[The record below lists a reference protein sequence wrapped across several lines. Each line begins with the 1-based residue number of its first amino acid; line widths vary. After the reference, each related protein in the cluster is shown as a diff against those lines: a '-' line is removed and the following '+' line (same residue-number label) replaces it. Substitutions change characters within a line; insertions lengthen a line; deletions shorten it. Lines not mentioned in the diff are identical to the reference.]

1 MKQFNYQLLK
11 SFFMKSLYI
20 IAIFLIS
27 IQSAMS
33 QNQTQIIAHRG
44 AWKEFALP
52 ENSIASLQ
60 KAIELKCYGSEFDV
74 RRTKDGI
81 LVVNHDPV
89 YFGDT
94 IELRN
99 YADLNKNK
107 LSNGENLPT
116 LENYFST
123 GTHNNPPTLLI
134 CEIKE
139 AITGADISQQTTME
153 TLALAERL
161 GIAEKII
168 YISFGFEVVKT
179 IKRLQPN
186 AIVLYL
192 ENNKTIN
199 EIVNEKFNGINF
211 HFSNFISDPQISVA
225 AKQNNLLLGSWTVN
239 QVEDLNKLIEQGVEY
254 ITTNVPAQFSAL
266 VSKK

>member
-1 MKQFNYQLLK
+1 
-11 SFFMKSLYI
+11 
-20 IAIFLIS
+20 
-27 IQSAMS
+27 MS
-33 QNQTQIIAHRG
+33 QKQTQIIAHRG
-44 AWKEFALP
+44 AWKEYALP

-74 RRTKDGI
+74 RRTKDGV

-89 YFGDT
+89 YYGDT
-94 IELRN
+94 IELQN

-116 LENYFST
+116 LESYFST
-123 GTHNNPPTLLI
+123 GTRDNLPTLLI

-139 AITGADISQQTTME
+139 AVTGAAISQKTTME
-153 TLALAERL
+153 TLALAEKL
-161 GIAEKII
+161 GISEKII
-168 YISFGFEVVKT
+168 YISFGFEIVKT

-199 EIVNEKFNGINF
+199 EIINEKINGINF
-211 HFSNFISDPQISVA
+211 HFSNFISDTQITAA
-225 AKQNNLLLGSWTVN
+225 AKQNNLLIGSWTVN
-239 QVEDLNKLIEQGVEY
+239 QVEDLNKLIAQGVEF
-254 ITTNVPAQFSAL
+254 ITTNMPAQFLDL

>member
-1 MKQFNYQLLK
+1 
-11 SFFMKSLYI
+11 
-20 IAIFLIS
+20 
-27 IQSAMS
+27 MS
-33 QNQTQIIAHRG
+33 QKPTQIIAHRG

-60 KAIELKCYGSEFDV
+60 KAIELKCFGSEFDV

-94 IELRN
+94 IELN
-99 YADLNKNK
+99 TYADLNKNK

-116 LENYFST
+116 LENYFIKGTQNNTST
-123 GTHNNPPTLLI
+123 LMI

-139 AITGADISQQTTME
+139 AVTGSDISQKTTTE
-153 TLALAERL
+153 TIALVEQL
-161 GIAEKII
+161 GISKKII
-168 YISFGFEVVKT
+168 YISFGFEIVKT

-199 EIVNEKFNGINF
+199 EIINEKINGINF
-211 HFSNFISDPQISVA
+211 HFSNFISDPQLTTI
-225 AKQNNLLLGSWTVN
+225 AKQHNLLIGSWTVN
-239 QVEDLNKLIEQGVEY
+239 QTDDLNKLVTQGVEF
-254 ITTNVPAQFSAL
+254 ITTNTPAQFLSL
-266 VSKK
+266 VSNK

>member
-1 MKQFNYQLLK
+1 
-11 SFFMKSLYI
+11 
-20 IAIFLIS
+20 
-27 IQSAMS
+27 MS
-33 QNQTQIIAHRG
+33 QKPTQIIAHRG

-60 KAIELKCYGSEFDV
+60 KAIELKCFGSEFDV

-94 IELRN
+94 IELN
-99 YADLNKNK
+99 TYADLNKNK

-116 LENYFST
+116 LENYFIKGTQNNTST
-123 GTHNNPPTLLI
+123 LMI

-139 AITGADISQQTTME
+139 AVTGSDISQKTTTE
-153 TLALAERL
+153 TIALVEQL
-161 GIAEKII
+161 GISKKII
-168 YISFGFEVVKT
+168 YISFGFEIVKT

-199 EIVNEKFNGINF
+199 EIVNEKINGINF
-211 HFSNFISDPQISVA
+211 HFSNFISDPQLTTI
-225 AKQNNLLLGSWTVN
+225 AKQHNLLIGSWTVN
-239 QVEDLNKLIEQGVEY
+239 QTDDLNKLVTQGVEF
-254 ITTNVPAQFSAL
+254 ITTNTPAQFLSL
-266 VSKK
+266 VSNK

>member
-1 MKQFNYQLLK
+1 
-11 SFFMKSLYI
+11 MKSLYI
-20 IAIFLIS
+20 IAICLIS
-27 IQSAMS
+27 IQPAMS
-33 QNQTQIIAHRG
+33 QKQTQIIAHRG

-52 ENSIASLQ
+52 ENSIAALQ

-89 YFGDT
+89 YYGDT

-99 YADLNKNK
+99 YNDLNKKK

-116 LENYFST
+116 LENYFTT

-139 AITGADISQQTTME
+139 ALTGADISQKTTIE
-153 TLALAERL
+153 TLDLAEKL
-161 GIAEKII
+161 GISEKII

-211 HFSNFISDPQISVA
+211 HFSNYISDPQLSAV

-239 QVEDLNKLIEQGVEY
+239 QVEDLNKLIAQEVEF
-254 ITTNVPAQFSAL
+254 ITTNVPAQFLTL

>member
-1 MKQFNYQLLK
+1 MKIFYIATLCLL
-11 SFFMKSLYI
+11 
-20 IAIFLIS
+20 LIQP
-27 IQSAMS
+27 IMAQ
-33 QNQTQIIAHRG
+33 QQTQIIAHRG

-94 IELRN
+94 IEVHN

-116 LENYFST
+116 LENYFTT
-123 GTHNNPPTLLI
+123 GTRNNPPTLLI

-139 AITGADISQQTTME
+139 AITGADISQKTTIE
-153 TLALAERL
+153 TLALAEKL
-161 GIAEKII
+161 GISKKII
-168 YISFGFEVVKT
+168 YISFGFEIVKT

-199 EIVNEKFNGINF
+199 EIVNEKINGINF
-211 HFSNFISDPQISVA
+211 HFSNFISDPQISAA
-225 AKQNNLLLGSWTVN
+225 AKQNNLLIGSWTVN
-239 QVEDLNKLIEQGVEY
+239 QIEDLNKLIAQDVKY
-254 ITTNVPAQFSAL
+254 ITTNAPAQFLDL
-266 VSKK
+266 VLKK

>member
-1 MKQFNYQLLK
+1 
-11 SFFMKSLYI
+11 
-20 IAIFLIS
+20 
-27 IQSAMS
+27 MS
-33 QNQTQIIAHRG
+33 QKQTQIIAHRG
-44 AWKEFALP
+44 AWKEFTLP

-94 IELRN
+94 IELCN
-99 YADLNKNK
+99 YADLNKKK

-116 LENYFST
+116 LENYLSIGTKSNPST
-123 GTHNNPPTLLI
+123 LMI

-139 AITGADISQQTTME
+139 ALTGAEISQKTTME
-153 TLALAERL
+153 TLALAENL
-161 GIAEKII
+161 GISEKII
-168 YISFGFEVVKT
+168 YISFGFEIVKT

-199 EIVNEKFNGINF
+199 EIVYEKINGINY
-211 HFSNFISDPQISVA
+211 HFSNFMNDSQLSVI
-225 AKQNNLLLGSWTVN
+225 AKQNNLLMGSWTVN
-239 QVEDLNKLIEQGVEY
+239 KIEDLNKLIAQGVEY
-254 ITTNVPAQFSAL
+254 ITTNEPAQFLAL

>member
-1 MKQFNYQLLK
+1 MKIFYIATLCLL
-11 SFFMKSLYI
+11 
-20 IAIFLIS
+20 LIQP
-27 IQSAMS
+27 IMAQ
-33 QNQTQIIAHRG
+33 QQTQIIAHRG

-81 LVVNHDPV
+81 LVVNHDPL

-94 IELRN
+94 IEVHN

-116 LENYFST
+116 LENYFTT
-123 GTHNNPPTLLI
+123 GTRNNPPTLLI

-139 AITGADISQQTTME
+139 ALTGVDISQKTTIE
-153 TLALAERL
+153 TLALAEKL
-161 GIAEKII
+161 GISKKII
-168 YISFGFEVVKT
+168 YISFGFEIVKT

-199 EIVNEKFNGINF
+199 EIVNEKINGINF
-211 HFSNFISDPQISVA
+211 HFSNFISDPQISAA
-225 AKQNNLLLGSWTVN
+225 AKQNNLLIGSWTVN
-239 QVEDLNKLIEQGVEY
+239 QIEDLNKLIAQDVKY
-254 ITTNVPAQFSAL
+254 ITTNAPAQFLDL

>member
-1 MKQFNYQLLK
+1 
-11 SFFMKSLYI
+11 
-20 IAIFLIS
+20 
-27 IQSAMS
+27 MS
-33 QNQTQIIAHRG
+33 QKQTQIIAHRG
-44 AWKEFALP
+44 AWKEFELP

-74 RRTKDGI
+74 RRTMDGI

-89 YFGDT
+89 YYGDT

-123 GTHNNPPTLLI
+123 GTRNNPPTLMI

-139 AITGADISQQTTME
+139 ALTGATISQKTTME
-153 TLALAERL
+153 TLALAEKL
-161 GIAEKII
+161 GISEKII

-199 EIVNEKFNGINF
+199 EIVSEKINGINF
-211 HFSNFISDPQISVA
+211 HFNDFISDPQISTA
-225 AKQNNLLLGSWTVN
+225 AKQNNLLIGSWTVN

-254 ITTNVPAQFSAL
+254 ITTNMPAQFSGL

>member
-1 MKQFNYQLLK
+1 
-11 SFFMKSLYI
+11 
-20 IAIFLIS
+20 
-27 IQSAMS
+27 MS
-33 QNQTQIIAHRG
+33 QKQTQIIAHRG

-60 KAIELKCYGSEFDV
+60 KAIELKCFGSEFDV

-89 YFGDT
+89 YYGDT
-94 IELRN
+94 IELHT

-116 LENYFST
+116 LENYFIK
-123 GTHNNPPTLLI
+123 GTQNNPTTLMI

-139 AITGADISQQTTME
+139 AITGSDISQKTTTE
-153 TLALAERL
+153 TIAMAERL
-161 GIAEKII
+161 GIQQKII
-168 YISFGFEVVKT
+168 YISFGFEIVKT
-179 IKRLQPN
+179 IKRLHPN

-199 EIVNEKFNGINF
+199 EIVNEKINGINY
-211 HFSNFISDPQISVA
+211 HFSHFMGDPQIA
-225 AKQNNLLLGSWTVN
+225 AIAKQNNLLIGSWTVN
-239 QVEDLNKLIEQGVEY
+239 QKEDLNQLISQGVEF
-254 ITTNVPAQFSAL
+254 ITTNTPSAFL
-266 VSKK
+266 SIVSMK

>member
-1 MKQFNYQLLK
+1 MR
-11 SFFMKSLYI
+11 SLYI
-20 IAIFLIS
+20 IAFCFLL
-27 IQSAMS
+27 IQPAMS
-33 QNQTQIIAHRG
+33 QKQTQIIAHRG
-44 AWKEFALP
+44 AWKENALP

-74 RRTKDGI
+74 RRTKDGV

-89 YFGDT
+89 YYGDT
-94 IELRN
+94 IELQN

-116 LENYFST
+116 LENYFTT
-123 GTHNNPPTLLI
+123 GTRNNPPTLLI
-134 CEIKE
+134 CENKE
-139 AITGADISQQTTME
+139 ALTGADISQKTTIE

-168 YISFGFEVVKT
+168 YISFGFEVVKN
-179 IKRLQPN
+179 IKRIQPN

-192 ENNKTIN
+192 ENNKSIS
-199 EIVNEKFNGINF
+199 EIVNEKFNGINY
-211 HFSNFISDPQISVA
+211 HFSNFISDPQISAA
-225 AKQNNLLLGSWTVN
+225 AKQNNLLIGSWTVN
-239 QVEDLNKLIEQGVEY
+239 QVEDLNKLIAQGVEF
-254 ITTNVPAQFSAL
+254 ITTNMPAQFSAL

>member
-1 MKQFNYQLLK
+1 
-11 SFFMKSLYI
+11 MKSLFSF
-20 IAIFLIS
+20 IFCFVMINPV
-27 IQSAMS
+27 MS
-33 QNQTQIIAHRG
+33 QNQTKIIAHRG

-74 RRTKDGI
+74 RRTKDGV

-94 IELRN
+94 IELHT

-116 LENYFST
+116 LENYFIKGTQNNTST
-123 GTHNNPPTLLI
+123 LMI

-139 AITGADISQQTTME
+139 ALTGADISQKTTTE

-161 GIAEKII
+161 GIEQKII
-168 YISFGFEVVKT
+168 YISFGFEIVKT

-192 ENNKTIN
+192 ENNKSIN
-199 EIVNEKFNGINF
+199 EIVNEKINGINY
-211 HFSNFISDPQISVA
+211 HFSHFIGNPQLTA
-225 AKQNNLLLGSWTVN
+225 TAKQNDLLIGSWTVN
-239 QVEDLNKLIEQGVEY
+239 QTEDLNKLITQGVEF
-254 ITTNVPAQFSAL
+254 ITTNTPAEFLNL

>member
-1 MKQFNYQLLK
+1 
-11 SFFMKSLYI
+11 MKSLYI

-44 AWKEFALP
+44 AWKEFELP

-123 GTHNNPPTLLI
+123 GTRNNPPTLLI

-139 AITGADISQQTTME
+139 ALTGKDISQKTTLE
-153 TLALAERL
+153 TLALAEKL
-161 GIAEKII
+161 GISEKII

-179 IKRLQPN
+179 IKKIQPN

-192 ENNKTIN
+192 ENNKSIS
-199 EIVNEKFNGINF
+199 EIVNEKFNGINY
-211 HFSNFISDPQISVA
+211 HFSNFISDPKISAA
-225 AKQNNLLLGSWTVN
+225 AKQNNLLIGSWTVN
-239 QVEDLNKLIEQGVEY
+239 QVEDLHKLIAQGVEF
-254 ITTNVPAQFSAL
+254 ITTNMPAKFSAL
-266 VSKK
+266 LSKK

>member
-1 MKQFNYQLLK
+1 
-11 SFFMKSLYI
+11 
-20 IAIFLIS
+20 
-27 IQSAMS
+27 MS
-33 QNQTQIIAHRG
+33 QKQTQIIAHRG
-44 AWKEFALP
+44 AWKEFTLP

-94 IELRN
+94 IELCN
-99 YADLNKNK
+99 YADLNKKK

-116 LENYFST
+116 LENYLSIGTKSNPST
-123 GTHNNPPTLLI
+123 LMI

-139 AITGADISQQTTME
+139 ALTGAEISQKTTME
-153 TLALAERL
+153 TLALAENL
-161 GIAEKII
+161 GISEKII
-168 YISFGFEVVKT
+168 YISFGFEIVKT

-199 EIVNEKFNGINF
+199 EIVNEKINGINY
-211 HFSNFISDPQISVA
+211 HFSNFMNDSQLSVI
-225 AKQNNLLLGSWTVN
+225 AKQNNLLMGSWTVN
-239 QVEDLNKLIEQGVEY
+239 KIEDLNKLIAQGVEY
-254 ITTNVPAQFSAL
+254 ITTNEPAQFLAL

>member
-1 MKQFNYQLLK
+1 MK
-11 SFFMKSLYI
+11 SFYI
-20 IAIFLIS
+20 IAICLIS
-27 IQSAMS
+27 IQPAMS
-33 QNQTQIIAHRG
+33 QKQTQIIAHRG

-52 ENSIASLQ
+52 ENSIAALQ

-99 YADLNKNK
+99 YDDLNKKK

-116 LENYFST
+116 LENYFTT
-123 GTHNNPPTLLI
+123 GTRNNPPTLLI

-139 AITGADISQQTTME
+139 ALTGADISQKTTIE

-179 IKRLQPN
+179 IKRIQPN

-192 ENNKTIN
+192 ENNKSIS
-199 EIVNEKFNGINF
+199 EIVNEKFNGINY
-211 HFSNFISDPQISVA
+211 HFSNFISDPQISAA
-225 AKQNNLLLGSWTVN
+225 AKQNNLLIGSWTVN
-239 QVEDLNKLIEQGVEY
+239 QVEDLNKLIAQGVEF
-254 ITTNVPAQFSAL
+254 ITTNMPAQFSAL

>member
-1 MKQFNYQLLK
+1 
-11 SFFMKSLYI
+11 
-20 IAIFLIS
+20 
-27 IQSAMS
+27 MS
-33 QNQTQIIAHRG
+33 QKPTQIIAHRG

-94 IELRN
+94 IELN
-99 YADLNKNK
+99 TYADLNKNK

-116 LENYFST
+116 LENYFIKGTQNNTST
-123 GTHNNPPTLLI
+123 LMI

-139 AITGADISQQTTME
+139 AVTGSDISQKTTNE
-153 TLALAERL
+153 TIALVEQL
-161 GIAEKII
+161 GISKKII
-168 YISFGFEVVKT
+168 YISFGFEIVKT

-199 EIVNEKFNGINF
+199 EIVNEKINGINF
-211 HFSNFISDPQISVA
+211 HFSNFISDPQLTTI
-225 AKQNNLLLGSWTVN
+225 AKQHNLLIGSWTVN
-239 QVEDLNKLIEQGVEY
+239 QTDDLNKLVTQGVEF
-254 ITTNVPAQFSAL
+254 ITTNTPAQFLSL
-266 VSKK
+266 VSNK

>member
-1 MKQFNYQLLK
+1 MK
-11 SFFMKSLYI
+11 SFYI
-20 IAIFLIS
+20 IAIFLFS
-27 IQSAMS
+27 IQPTMS
-33 QNQTQIIAHRG
+33 KNKTQIIAHRG
-44 AWKEFALP
+44 AWKEFELP

-60 KAIELKCYGSEFDV
+60 KALELKCYGSEFDV
-74 RRTKDGI
+74 RRTKDGV

-116 LENYFST
+116 LENYFIT
-123 GTHNNPPTLLI
+123 GTRNNPPTLMI

-139 AITGADISQQTTME
+139 ALTGADISQKTTIE

-179 IKRLQPN
+179 IKRIQPN

-192 ENNKTIN
+192 ENNKSIS
-199 EIVNEKFNGINF
+199 EIVNEKFNGINY
-211 HFSNFISDPQISVA
+211 HFSNFISDPQISAA
-225 AKQNNLLLGSWTVN
+225 AKQNNLLIGSWTVN
-239 QVEDLNKLIEQGVEY
+239 QVEDLHKLIAQGVEF
-254 ITTNVPAQFSAL
+254 ITTNMPAQFSAL
-266 VSKK
+266 LSKK

>member
-1 MKQFNYQLLK
+1 
-11 SFFMKSLYI
+11 
-20 IAIFLIS
+20 
-27 IQSAMS
+27 MS
-33 QNQTQIIAHRG
+33 QKQTQIIAHRG
-44 AWKEFALP
+44 AWKEFTLP

-94 IELRN
+94 IELCN
-99 YADLNKNK
+99 YADLNKKK

-116 LENYFST
+116 LENYLSIGTKSNPST
-123 GTHNNPPTLLI
+123 LMI

-139 AITGADISQQTTME
+139 ALTGAEISQKTTME
-153 TLALAERL
+153 TLALAENL
-161 GIAEKII
+161 GISEKII
-168 YISFGFEVVKT
+168 YISFGFEIVKT

-199 EIVNEKFNGINF
+199 EIVNEKINGINY
-211 HFSNFISDPQISVA
+211 HFSHFMNDSQLSVI
-225 AKQNNLLLGSWTVN
+225 AKQNNLLMGSWTVN
-239 QVEDLNKLIEQGVEY
+239 KIEDLNKLIAQGVEY
-254 ITTNVPAQFSAL
+254 ITTNEPAQFLAL

>member
-1 MKQFNYQLLK
+1 MK
-11 SFFMKSLYI
+11 SFYI
-20 IAIFLIS
+20 IAICLIS
-27 IQSAMS
+27 IQPTMS
-33 QNQTQIIAHRG
+33 QKQTQIIAHRG
-44 AWKEFALP
+44 AWKEFELP

-60 KAIELKCYGSEFDV
+60 KALELKCYGSEFDV
-74 RRTKDGI
+74 RRTKDGV

-116 LENYFST
+116 LENYFIT
-123 GTHNNPPTLLI
+123 GTRNSPPTLMI

-139 AITGADISQQTTME
+139 ALTGDDISQKTTIE

-168 YISFGFEVVKT
+168 YISFGFEVVKN
-179 IKRLQPN
+179 IKRIQPN

-192 ENNKTIN
+192 ENNKSIS

-211 HFSNFISDPQISVA
+211 HFSNYISDPQLSAV

-239 QVEDLNKLIEQGVEY
+239 QVEDLNKLIAQEVEF
-254 ITTNVPAQFSAL
+254 ITTNVPAQFLTL

>member
-1 MKQFNYQLLK
+1 MTQK
-11 SFFMKSLYI
+11 
-20 IAIFLIS
+20 
-27 IQSAMS
+27 
-33 QNQTQIIAHRG
+33 QTQIIAHRG

-94 IELRN
+94 IELHN

-116 LENYFST
+116 LENYFIKGTQNNEST
-123 GTHNNPPTLLI
+123 LMI

-139 AITGADISQQTTME
+139 ALTGADISQKTTNE
-153 TLALAERL
+153 TIAMAERL
-161 GIAEKII
+161 GINQKII

-199 EIVNEKFNGINF
+199 EIVNEKINGINY
-211 HFSNFISDPQISVA
+211 HFSHFIGNPQITEV
-225 AKQNNLLLGSWTVN
+225 AKQNNLLIGSWTVN
-239 QVEDLNKLIEQGVEY
+239 QVEDLDKLISQGVEF
-254 ITTNVPAQFSAL
+254 ITTNAPAQFLTL
-266 VSKK
+266 VSQK